1 MKNVKKKIGIAVLA
15 GGLVVGGL
23 FVGDKYGASNS
34 WGIDIINQAGVDLN
48 STAKDKTG
56 ELLKSN
62 SISDQMRSI
71 LSPEIEAQQAELERL
86 LEEYYQ
92 LKIQGLTGTAEFK
105 DIQLKIQQ
113 TRTTML
119 NRYKKEIDAAFT
131 GQ

>member
-1 MKNVKKKIGIAVLA
+1 MFI
-15 GGLVVGGL
+15 
-23 FVGDKYGASNS
+23 GDKYGASNS